1 MRTVG
6 LIGCGRI
13 GYALADGLLS
23 ACALPRHQLILSP
36 RSIDRT
42 AELSRRYTHLRIAR
56 DNRDVVRQ
64 SDCLLLCVR
73 PNEVLPVLIE
83 LDSDLRADV
92 HLVSAAA
99 GVSLDTLFRATSH
112 KVSRLMPSVTVR
124 THTAVSLV
132 CHHAAVGADDAAFL
146 STILEPISEVMMISE
161 DDFPDVTN
169 LTSCAPAFVA
179 AACQEV
185 ARMAARSSGVSLA
198 EAERMVRVTLYGA
211 AKLLYEHGSS
221 YDALIDQVA
230 TRGGITEEGIRV
242 LRDDL
247 PLLLEKVFD
256 VTESKTERL
265 ASVSG

>member
-23 ACALPRHQLILSP
+23 ARALPRHQLILSP

-73 PNEVLPVLIE
+73 PNEVLPVLCE

-146 STILEPISEVMMISE
+146 RTILEPISEVMMISE